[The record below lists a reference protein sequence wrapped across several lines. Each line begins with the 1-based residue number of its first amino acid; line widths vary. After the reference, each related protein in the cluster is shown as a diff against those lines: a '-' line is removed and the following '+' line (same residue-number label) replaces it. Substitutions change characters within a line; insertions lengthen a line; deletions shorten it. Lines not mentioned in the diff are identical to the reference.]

1 MRFILSFLFIALIT
15 FSANAIDL
23 NNSADGLYF
32 KKTLTGNF
40 TEIVAKVKA
49 SLKEEGFG
57 VITEIDMDKKLNEKL
72 NTEVK
77 PYKILG
83 ACNPGY
89 AYKTLQIDDNIG
101 VFLPCKVVVK
111 QLDGNKVEVVS
122 VNPSEMMRM
131 MNNEELSR
139 IAEEVS
145 IKLKAVVEGL

>member
-1 MRFILSFLFIALIT
+1 MRFILSFLFIVLIA

>member
-1 MRFILSFLFIALIT
+1 MRLILSFLFIGIIT
-15 FSANAIDL
+15 LSVKASDL
-23 NNSADGLYF
+23 NNPAEGLYF
-32 KKTLTGNF
+32 KKTVTGNF
-40 TEIVAKVKA
+40 SEIVEKVRDN
-49 SLKEEGFG
+49 LKDQGFS

-72 NTEVK
+72 NTDVK

-111 QLDGNKVEVVS
+111 QLEGNEVEVVS
-122 VNPSEMMRM
+122 VNPAEMMRM
-131 MNNEELSR
+131 MNNEELTKV
-139 IAEEVS
+139 AEEVS